1 MMFWRGH
8 KRDARPGQ
16 AQFRFFQVRVRVKMG
31 NKTSSVD
38 ANLDGSKFASEYF
51 LPSADCDYRVCD
63 FLKDNGCGG
72 DDGFAEVLDA
82 TQQPSVVE
90 EGPYLVTDLLF
101 DRPRVSHTCLF
112 AESSFLF
119 FFTQTHSASLFCVP
133 FKRFANFFLR
143 SARISTC
150 ARTNIVAITMH
161 QYAILL

>member
-1 MMFWRGH
+1 MFWRGH

-38 ANLDGSKFASEYF
+38 ANLDGSEFASEYF

-90 EGPYLVTDLLF
+90 EGPYLVSDLLF
-101 DRPRVSHTCLF
+101 DRPRVSHACLF
-112 AESSFLF
+112 AESSFYSF
-119 FFTQTHSASLFCVP
+119 FRERIPQA
-133 FKRFANFFLR
+133 FFVCHLSDLR
-143 SARISTC
+143 IFVRCARISTC
-150 ARTNIVAITMH
+150 APANIVAITKH